1 MMKHLNRIISALITL
16 KRVASVFLLLTL
28 LIVGLSAQERRAAS
42 AQLPSK
48 IPDIPRV
55 KKPKAEPLPK
65 AGGESAPAA
74 APTAGTSAAGEGQP
88 TVAKDSIQVKA
99 WTNNSYR
106 QNYDVWSWVP
116 SVKFLVNG
124 PIASGSQLYVEYT
137 VPGAAAVQF
146 DCQTGPTQKGHSWQ
160 AECGGQAVPKDKS
173 STYTGP
179 VGFAIKMR
187 NELAGTDSALF
198 NGRMKVAKARTNEAG
213 PKAVNKFVYYVDHDW
228 NLPIGY
234 VFNSPDQVY
243 GWDYPVLNVAFWV
256 RGDAVRFEPHL
267 FYRGQEVGTA
277 YKGGCNP
284 EVENNTTQSVEA
296 SLPQKA
302 KWARVRCTFPAVKRW
317 DKTPGGRGNANEMF
331 MLGSNPGEYEFKL
344 LWNNRLARS
353 IKFTVSPEGKYDY
366 TITDANNFY
375 MDRAVVPVQIIGD
388 QDGQWDRAAW
398 KTEAFYGNPLQGF
411 TAP

>member
-1 MMKHLNRIISALITL
+1 MRKCTSGTFT
-16 KRVASVFLLLTL
+16 FLL
-28 LIVGLSAQERRAAS
+28 IAVFGLHAAS
-42 AQLPSK
+42 AQMPK
-48 IPDIPRV
+48 IPRIPRPGQP
-55 KKPKAEPLPK
+55 KPQPTP
-65 AGGESAPAA
+65 APAD
-74 APTAGTSAAGEGQP
+74 TARPQSETSASEPAGVPAAGPDQP

-106 QNYDVWSWVP
+106 NNHDLWSWAP
-116 SVKFLVNG
+116 DVKFLVNG
-124 PIASGSQLYVEYT
+124 PVASGSRLYVEYT

-146 DCQTGPTQKGHSWQ
+146 DCPTGPILKGHTWQ
-160 AECGGQAVPKDKS
+160 AECGGQGAPKDKS

-179 VGFAIKMR
+179 VGFAIKIR
-187 NELAGTDSALF
+187 NELAGPDSTLF
-198 NGRMKVAKARTNEAG
+198 TGRMKVAKARTNEAG
-213 PKAVNKFVYYVDHDW
+213 PKAANHFVYYVDHDW

-243 GWDYPVLNVAFWV
+243 GWDYPVLNVAFRV

-284 EVENNTTQSVEA
+284 EVENNTTHYVED

-302 KWARVRCTFPAVKRW
+302 KWVRVRCTFPAVKRW
-317 DKTPGGRGNANEMF
+317 DKTPGGRGNASEMF

-366 TITDANNFY
+366 STTDANKFY
-375 MDRAVVPVQIIGD
+375 IDRAVMPVQIIGD

-398 KTEAFYGNPLQGF
+398 KTEAFYGNPLTGF
-411 TAP
+411 TPPQ